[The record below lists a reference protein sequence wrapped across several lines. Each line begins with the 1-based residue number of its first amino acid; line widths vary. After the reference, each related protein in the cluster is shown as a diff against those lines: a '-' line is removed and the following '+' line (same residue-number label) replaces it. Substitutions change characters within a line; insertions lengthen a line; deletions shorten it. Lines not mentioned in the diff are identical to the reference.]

1 MRKNQTFASPYFQHF
16 QRKYPSKP
24 VGQTPRNQRWRVAG
38 EIPEHPRTSHA
49 GLVHGENHGSQRSVF
64 QPWSWFPEG
73 GSEASP
79 WGRMRAGELVESE
92 QGLLSRWI
100 SGPGSFRKFDIQLDK
115 VVCIYIYVCVCD
127 TFFYHFLLFFWG
139 GCQKWYLQWLATLI
153 WAGIWSC
160 FGGLSNFVDFR
171 SESMMEIPVK
181 QLGMTIRHHRRVQ
194 HCSTSIQN
202 FEVLTLFRSKPLT
215 TCQAI
220 SWSVWIWPWII
231 LINTTWIGFWK
242 PAVRCLGPAE
252 GIHPPVITIL
262 IGGMVIPFASGWFM
276 TLFCPH

>member
-38 EIPEHPRTSHA
+38 EIPEHPRTSHG
-49 GLVHGENHGSQRSVF
+49 GLVHGENHGSQRGVF

-115 VVCIYIYVCVCD
+115 VVCIYIYMCVCMTVCVW
-127 TFFYHFLLFFWG
+127 YFLLKPFFTFLFRGLPEMISSVAGDFDLSRNMILFWG
-139 GCQKWYLQWLATLI
+139 
-153 WAGIWSC
+153 
-160 FGGLSNFVDFR
+160 
-171 SESMMEIPVK
+171 
-181 QLGMTIRHHRRVQ
+181 
-194 HCSTSIQN
+194 
-202 FEVLTLFRSKPLT
+202 FE
-215 TCQAI
+215 
-220 SWSVWIWPWII
+220 
-231 LINTTWIGFWK
+231 
-242 PAVRCLGPAE
+242 
-252 GIHPPVITIL
+252 
-262 IGGMVIPFASGWFM
+262 
-276 TLFCPH
+276 